1 MPGGTPSAV
10 EREVAAATS
19 SDARAATG
27 VDAIAEPAATRPVLP
42 VPDDTPGSTA
52 RWWAGVGVAGV
63 FSLPFAWLLSYAA
76 SLPFFLG
83 LFFFML
89 FGLLIGAAAYRV
101 AAPGRP
107 YSSLQL
113 VIGTTVL
120 VALVWGVSMVK
131 ESRDFPGDVAD
142 RAVQRTRHLGDQ
154 SVAQF
159 RGEIADDVRRFLA
172 ERYPPGGVLGY
183 VRWVLTNGEL
193 KRGDLTALD
202 RGISVPAAQA
212 RIWWAIR
219 VVFSIALLGFGIGS
233 QTLTMSRSRE
243 PGARV
248 IGKAAASRA

>member
-1 MPGGTPSAV
+1 MPDGTHRAV
-10 EREVAAATS
+10 DHEVAPASS
-19 SDARAATG
+19 SDARAATD
-27 VDAIAEPAATRPVLP
+27 VDAIAKPAATRPVLP

-89 FGLLIGAAAYRV
+89 FGLLIGAVAYRV
-101 AAPGRP
+101 AAPRRP
-107 YSSLQL
+107 YSSIHL

-120 VALVWGVSMVK
+120 VALVWSVSMVK
-131 ESRDFPGDVAD
+131 ESSDFPGDIAD
-142 RAVQRTRHLGDQ
+142 RAVQRTRNLGDQ

-159 RGEIADDVRRFLA
+159 RGKVADDVRRFLA
-172 ERYPPGGVLGY
+172 ERYPPGGVSGY
-183 VRWVLTNGEL
+183 VRWVLTSGEL

-202 RGISVPAAQA
+202 RGISVPAAQT

-219 VVFSIALLGFGIGS
+219 VVFSIALLGLGIGS

-248 IGKAAASRA
+248 TGKAAAPQA